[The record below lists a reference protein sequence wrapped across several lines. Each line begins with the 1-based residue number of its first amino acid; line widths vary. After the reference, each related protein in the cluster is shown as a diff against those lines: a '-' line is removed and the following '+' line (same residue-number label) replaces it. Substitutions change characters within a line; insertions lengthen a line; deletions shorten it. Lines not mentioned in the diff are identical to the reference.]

1 METPF
6 AENEIVYDAYEPCG
20 EQPPEKNSQRHWVE
34 IELYYEDTGEPVA
47 GEEYWV
53 KVPDGVDRRGN
64 LDANGFAREDGIDN
78 PGNCE
83 IRFPRLDREVWERG

>member
-1 METPF
+1 MAKFSE
-6 AENEIVYDAYEPCG
+6 EEVIYDPCQPCG
-20 EQPPEKNSQRHWVE
+20 EKKQKRNEEEHWVE

-64 LDANGFAREDGIDN
+64 LDENGFAREEGIEN

-83 IRFPRLDREVWERG
+83 IHFPQLEKEVWDNG